1 WTQADATGAVVE
13 ELRRASAGWAD
24 VIRTPFETQGAD
36 VREL

>member
-1 WTQADATGAVVE
+1 
-13 ELRRASAGWAD
+13 ASAGWAD